1 MSIGP
6 SWKKFVYPYIK
17 GQERWDLQEI
27 SAKARK
33 DVFDGIGSSRTR
45 GQITKCVRRLRWAWV
60 EGAWPLIKTST
71 APTQYC
77 VRIMRNSDCNGWFAS
92 TSKFGSS
99 TIIGNS
105 EDLTLQLAIAHKDDS
120 TRHLSYKVRTT
131 VINQGNLSCTH
142 KRIHNKTKLK
152 PNTNHRWTTMPQTL
166 LFQKQFVLPKI
177 TRKRVSGCIWREHRY
192 EWVKISI

>member
-1 MSIGP
+1 M
-6 SWKKFVYPYIK
+6 
-17 GQERWDLQEI
+17 
-27 SAKARK
+27 
-33 DVFDGIGSSRTR
+33 
-45 GQITKCVRRLRWAWV
+45 

-71 APTQYC
+71 ASTQDC
-77 VRIMRNSDCNGWFAS
+77 VRIIRNSDCNGWFAS

-105 EDLTLQLAIAHKDDS
+105 EDLTLQLAIAHKDDA

-166 LFQKQFVLPKI
+166 LFKNNLCYLKS
-177 TRKRVSGCIWREHRY
+177 RARGCQGVY
-192 EWVKISI
+192 EESTGMNG